1 MESTHLS
8 SDERQRMI
16 AEAAYFRAEHRGFR
30 GGDPLEDWLQAEAE
44 IDRMSVRDR
53 EPAGVFLA
61 EQLTT
66 RLREW
71 DSDFARLSAKACEVS
86 TTVRAELERELERLK
101 PLRRNAGKALEEA
114 RQRGGQAIDDLR
126 ALSER
131 VRNELA
137 DGLESLV
144 KRLRWTR
151 RGGPGDFSSS
161 VVFCLS

>member
-1 MESTHLS
+1 
-8 SDERQRMI
+8 MI

-44 IDRMSVRDR
+44 IDCMSVRGR

-71 DSDFARLSAKACEVS
+71 DGDFARLSVKACEVS

-144 KRLRWTR
+144 KRLR
-151 RGGPGDFSSS
+151 
-161 VVFCLS
+161 

>member
-8 SDERQRMI
+8 SEERQRMI
-16 AEAAYFRAEHRGFR
+16 AEAAYFRAEHCGFR
-30 GGDPLEDWLQAEAE
+30 GGDSLEDWLQAEAE

-71 DSDFARLSAKACEVS
+71 DGDFARLSVKACEVS

-144 KRLRWTR
+144 KRLR
-151 RGGPGDFSSS
+151 
-161 VVFCLS
+161 

>member
-1 MESTHLS
+1 M
-8 SDERQRMI
+8 
-16 AEAAYFRAEHRGFR
+16 
-30 GGDPLEDWLQAEAE
+30 
-44 IDRMSVRDR
+44 
-53 EPAGVFLA
+53 FLA

-71 DSDFARLSAKACEVS
+71 DGDFARLSLKACEVS

-131 VRNELA
+131 VRNEFA
-137 DGLESLV
+137 DGLENLV
-144 KRLRWTR
+144 KRLR
-151 RGGPGDFSSS
+151 
-161 VVFCLS
+161 